1 LSQYDY
7 EYAFDEE
14 DWDRVAENNRY
25 DQYYCMKVEISSL
38 SGDFGVEKF
47 LNWLAECDRLYKYTG
62 ISYSRMVKT
71 AWFI

>member
-1 LSQYDY
+1 
-7 EYAFDEE
+7 
-14 DWDRVAENNRY
+14 
-25 DQYYCMKVEISSL
+25 MKVEISSL

-47 LNWLAECDRLYKYTG
+47 LNWLTECDRLYKYTG

>member
-1 LSQYDY
+1 
-7 EYAFDEE
+7 
-14 DWDRVAENNRY
+14 
-25 DQYYCMKVEISSL
+25 MKVEISSL

>member
-1 LSQYDY
+1 
-7 EYAFDEE
+7 
-14 DWDRVAENNRY
+14 
-25 DQYYCMKVEISSL
+25 MKVEISSL

-47 LNWLAECDRLYKYTG
+47 LNWLAECDRSLYKYTG